1 MPSLN
6 DPIRIGDLDLPNR
19 VLMSPLTRSRATE
32 DRIPTD
38 LMLEYY
44 VQRASAGLIISEATC
59 ISPLSVGYERTPGIW
74 SEEQV
79 AGWRRITDAVHN
91 AGGRISL
98 QLWHV
103 GRISHPILLN
113 GETPVAPS
121 AIAPEGRVSLL
132 RPEQSYVT
140 PRALAHAEIAGI
152 VEDYRRGAENAQR
165 AGFDGVEL
173 HGANGYL
180 LDQFLQDS
188 TNKRTDE
195 YGGSI
200 ENRAR
205 LMLEVVDAAI
215 SVWGPQRVG
224 LHLSPRADIYS
235 MGDSDLLATFTHV
248 SREMDKRNIAFLL
261 AREHQANDSIGAAL
275 KRTFGGVYVANEQFT
290 VAQAE
295 AAIADGA
302 ADAVAFGVKFIANPD
317 LPARIKSVA
326 PLNEPDPDTFYVGGP
341 KGYVDYPSLQ
351 RSPEVMDPDTF
362 SGIEE
367 RDVND
372 AKESAHTF

>member
-32 DRIPTD
+32 DRIPTK
-38 LMLEYY
+38 LMCEYY

-74 SEEQV
+74 SDEQV

-103 GRISHPILLN
+103 GRISHPILLK

-121 AIAPEGRVSLL
+121 AIAPDGRLSLL
-132 RPEQSYVT
+132 RPYQSYVT
-140 PRALAHAEIAGI
+140 PRALVRSEIAGI

-180 LDQFLQDS
+180 LDEFLQDS

-205 LMLEVVDAAI
+205 LMLEAVDAAI

-224 LHLSPRADIYS
+224 LHLSPRADIHN

-248 SREMDKRNIAFLL
+248 SREMDKRNLAFLL
-261 AREHQANDSIGAAL
+261 VREHLAQDSIGSAL
-275 KRTFGGVYVANEQFT
+275 KQAFGGMYVANEQFT
-290 VAQAE
+290 VEDAE
-295 AAIADGA
+295 RAITDGA

-317 LPARIKSVA
+317 LPARIKTGV
-326 PLNEPDPDTFYVGGP
+326 PLNEPDPDTFYVGGA
-341 KGYVDYPSLQ
+341 KGYVDYPALQ
-351 RSPEVMDPDTF
+351 GSPVV
-362 SGIEE
+362 SII
-367 RDVND
+367 
-372 AKESAHTF
+372 

>member
-6 DPIRIGDLDLPNR
+6 DPIRIGDLNLPNR
-19 VLMSPLTRSRATE
+19 VLMAPLTRSRATK
-32 DRIPTD
+32 DQIPTD
-38 LMLEYY
+38 LMLVYF
-44 VQRASAGLIISEATC
+44 VQSGTAGLIIIEATS

-74 SEEQV
+74 SDEQV

-121 AIAPEGRVSLL
+121 AIAPDGRVSLL
-132 RPEQSYVT
+132 RPYQSYVT
-140 PRALAHAEIAGI
+140 PRALAHGEIAGI

-180 LDQFLQDS
+180 LDEFLQDS

-200 ENRAR
+200 EKSAR
-205 LMLEVVDAAI
+205 LRRE
-215 SVWGPQRVG
+215 GVG
-224 LHLSPRADIYS
+224 AGGSCL
-235 MGDSDLLATFTHV
+235 GD
-248 SREMDKRNIAFLL
+248 
-261 AREHQANDSIGAAL
+261 
-275 KRTFGGVYVANEQFT
+275 
-290 VAQAE
+290 
-295 AAIADGA
+295 
-302 ADAVAFGVKFIANPD
+302 
-317 LPARIKSVA
+317 
-326 PLNEPDPDTFYVGGP
+326 
-341 KGYVDYPSLQ
+341 
-351 RSPEVMDPDTF
+351 
-362 SGIEE
+362 
-367 RDVND
+367 
-372 AKESAHTF
+372 

>member
-6 DPIRIGDLDLPNR
+6 DPIRIGDLNLPNR
-19 VLMSPLTRSRATE
+19 VLMAPLTRSRATE
-32 DRIPTD
+32 DRIPTK
-38 LMLEYY
+38 LMCEYY

-74 SEEQV
+74 SDEQV
-79 AGWRRITDAVHN
+79 AGWGRVTDAVRK

-121 AIAPEGRVSLL
+121 AIAAAGRLSLR
-132 RPEQSYVT
+132 RPYQSYVT

-180 LDQFLQDS
+180 LDEFLQDS

-205 LMLEVVDAAI
+205 LMLEAVDAAI
-215 SVWGPQRVG
+215 SVWGSDRVG
-224 LHLSPRADIYS
+224 LHLSPRADIHS
-235 MGDSDLLATFTHV
+235 MSDSNLLATFTHV
-248 SREMDKRNIAFLL
+248 SRAMGKRNLAFLVV
-261 AREHQANDSIGAAL
+261 RERQAQDSIGAAL
-275 KRTFGGVYVANEQFT
+275 KQAFSGVYVANEQFT
-290 VAQAE
+290 VE
-295 AAIADGA
+295 AAERAIREGA

-317 LPARIKSVA
+317 LPARIKTAA
-326 PLNEPDPDTFYVGGP
+326 PLNEPDPDTFYVGGA
-341 KGYVDYPSLQ
+341 KGYVDYPVLQ
-351 RSPEVMDPDTF
+351 RSPAASIIQNHSE
-362 SGIEE
+362 
-367 RDVND
+367 
-372 AKESAHTF
+372 

>member
-19 VLMSPLTRSRATE
+19 VLMSPLTRSRATD

-74 SEEQV
+74 SDEQV

-91 AGGRISL
+91 AGGRMSL

-113 GETPVAPS
+113 GETPVA
-121 AIAPEGRVSLL
+121 AGALAPARRLRLL
-132 RPEQSYVT
+132 RPYQSYVT

-152 VEDYRRGAENAQR
+152 VEDYRRGAENAKR

-180 LDQFLQDS
+180 LDEFLQDS

-200 ENRAR
+200 ETRAR
-205 LMLEVVDAAI
+205 LMLEAVDAAI

-224 LHLSPRADIYS
+224 LHLSPRADIHS

-248 SREMDKRNIAFLL
+248 SQEMDKRNLAFLL
-261 AREHQANDSIGAAL
+261 VREHEANDSIGAAL
-275 KRTFGGVYVANEQFT
+275 KQAFGGVYVANEQFT
-290 VAQAE
+290 LAQAE
-295 AAIADGA
+295 EAIAEGA

-317 LPARIKSVA
+317 LPARIKTGA
-326 PLNEPDPDTFYVGGP
+326 LLNEPDPETFYVGNA
-341 KGYVDYPSLQ
+341 KGYVDYPALH
-351 RSPEVMDPDTF
+351 RSPAV
-362 SGIEE
+362 SII
-367 RDVND
+367 
-372 AKESAHTF
+372 

>member
-6 DPIRIGDLDLPNR
+6 DPIRIGDLNLPNR
-19 VLMSPLTRSRATE
+19 VLMAPLTRSRATK

-74 SEEQV
+74 SDEQV

-91 AGGRISL
+91 AGGRMSL

-121 AIAPEGRVSLL
+121 AIAPDGRVNLL
-132 RPEQSYVT
+132 RPYQSYVT
-140 PRALAHAEIAGI
+140 PRALPHAEIAGI

-180 LDQFLQDS
+180 LDEFLQDS

-200 ENRAR
+200 ENRPPPIVEAGH
-205 LMLEVVDAAI
+205 AAI

-224 LHLSPRADIYS
+224 LHLSPRADIHS

-248 SREMDKRNIAFLL
+248 SREMDKRNLAFLL
-261 AREHQANDSIGAAL
+261 VREHQGNDSIGAAL
-275 KRTFGGVYVANEQFT
+275 KRAFGGAYVANEQFT

-295 AAIADGA
+295 EAITEGA

-317 LPARIKSVA
+317 LPARIKTGT
-326 PLNEPDPDTFYVGGP
+326 PLNEPDPETFYAGGA
-341 KGYVDYPSLQ
+341 KGYVDYPVLQ
-351 RSPEVMDPDTF
+351 RSPEASV
-362 SGIEE
+362 I
-367 RDVND
+367 
-372 AKESAHTF
+372 

>member
-1 MPSLN
+1 
-6 DPIRIGDLDLPNR
+6 
-19 VLMSPLTRSRATE
+19 
-32 DRIPTD
+32 
-38 LMLEYY
+38 
-44 VQRASAGLIISEATC
+44 
-59 ISPLSVGYERTPGIW
+59 
-74 SEEQV
+74 
-79 AGWRRITDAVHN
+79 
-91 AGGRISL
+91 
-98 QLWHV
+98 V

-121 AIAPEGRVSLL
+121 AIAPDGRLSLL
-132 RPEQSYVT
+132 RPYQSYVT

-205 LMLEVVDAAI
+205 LTLEAVDAAI

-224 LHLSPRADIYS
+224 LHLSPRADIHS
-235 MGDSDLLATFTHV
+235 MGDSDLLATFTHL
-248 SREMDKRNIAFLL
+248 SREMDKRNLAFLL

-275 KRTFGGVYVANEQFT
+275 KQAFGGVYVANEQFT
-290 VAQAE
+290 IAKAQA
-295 AAIADGA
+295 AITEGA

-317 LPARIKSVA
+317 LPARIKTAA
-326 PLNEPDPDTFYVGGP
+326 PLNEPDPDTFYGGGA
-341 KGYVDYPSLQ
+341 KGYVDYPVLQ
-351 RSPEVMDPDTF
+351 RSPAASIIQNHSE
-362 SGIEE
+362 
-367 RDVND
+367 
-372 AKESAHTF
+372 

>member
-6 DPIRIGDLDLPNR
+6 DPIRIGDLNLPNC
-19 VLMSPLTRSRATE
+19 VLMAPLTRSRATK

-74 SEEQV
+74 SDEQL

-103 GRISHPILLN
+103 GRISHAIRLK

-132 RPEQSYVT
+132 RPDQSYVT

-180 LDQFLQDS
+180 LDQFLQSS
-188 TNKRTDE
+188 TNQRVDE

-205 LMLEVVDAAI
+205 LMLECTDAVI
-215 SVWGPQRVG
+215 RVFGPRRVG
-224 LHLSPRADIYS
+224 MHLAPRRDIHD
-235 MGDSDLLATFTHV
+235 MGDDNPAASFGHV
-248 SREMDKRNIAFLL
+248 AEELGKRSIAFIMG
-261 AREHQANDSIGAAL
+261 RERRGADSLGPIIR
-275 KRTFGGVYVANEQFT
+275 KRFGGTYVVNEDFDLST
-290 VAQAE
+290 AE
-295 AAIADGA
+295 AALANGD
-302 ADAVAFGVKFIANPD
+302 ADAVGFGRLFIANPD
-317 LPARIKSVA
+317 LPERLALKR
-326 PLNEPDPDTFYVGGP
+326 PLNEPEAETYYTAGE
-341 KGYVDYPSLQ
+341 KGYIDYPKW
-351 RSPEVMDPDTF
+351 T
-362 SGIEE
+362 
-367 RDVND
+367 
-372 AKESAHTF
+372 

>member
-1 MPSLN
+1 MPSLH

-19 VLMSPLTRSRATE
+19 GLMAPLTRSRATE

-74 SEEQV
+74 SDEQV

-121 AIAPEGRVSLL
+121 AIAPDGRVNLL
-132 RPEQSYVT
+132 RPYQPYLT
-140 PRALAHAEIAGI
+140 PRALVHAEIAGI
-152 VEDYRRGAENAQR
+152 VEHYRRGAENAQR

-180 LDQFLQDS
+180 LDEFLQYS

-200 ENRAR
+200 EN
-205 LMLEVVDAAI
+205 
-215 SVWGPQRVG
+215 
-224 LHLSPRADIYS
+224 
-235 MGDSDLLATFTHV
+235 
-248 SREMDKRNIAFLL
+248 
-261 AREHQANDSIGAAL
+261 
-275 KRTFGGVYVANEQFT
+275 
-290 VAQAE
+290 
-295 AAIADGA
+295 
-302 ADAVAFGVKFIANPD
+302 
-317 LPARIKSVA
+317 PARMQLQAGTAGHHVWRA
-326 PLNEPDPDTFYVGGP
+326 QPRGP
-341 KGYVDYPSLQ
+341 RPS
-351 RSPEVMDPDTF
+351 
-362 SGIEE
+362 
-367 RDVND
+367 
-372 AKESAHTF
+372 

>member
-6 DPIRIGDLDLPNR
+6 DPIRIGDLDLPNG

-32 DRIPTD
+32 DRVPTD

-44 VQRASAGLIISEATC
+44 VQRASAGLIISDATC

-74 SEEQV
+74 SDEQI
-79 AGWRRITDAVHN
+79 AGWRRITDAVHS
-91 AGGRISL
+91 AGGRIFL

-121 AIAPEGRVSLL
+121 AIAPEGRVKLL
-132 RPEQSYVT
+132 RPHQRYVT
-140 PRALAHAEIAGI
+140 PRALAHLEIAGI

-165 AGFDGVEL
+165 AGFDGVEM

-180 LDQFLQDS
+180 LDEFLQDS

-205 LMLEVVDAAI
+205 LMLEAVDASI

-224 LHLSPRADIYS
+224 LHLSPRADIHS

-248 SREMDKRNIAFLL
+248 SREMDKRNLAFLVV
-261 AREHQANDSIGAAL
+261 REHQANDSIGAAL
-275 KRTFGGVYVANEQFT
+275 KQAFGGVYVANEQFT

-295 AAIADGA
+295 EAITEGA

-317 LPARIKSVA
+317 LPARIKTAA
-326 PLNEPDPDTFYVGGP
+326 PLNEPDADTFYGGGANFGVP
-341 KGYVDYPSLQ
+341 YVLKHYIDVTARFDVLVQSSDGIF
-351 RSPEVMDPDTF
+351 RIGNWSP
-362 SGIEE
+362 
-367 RDVND
+367 RDC
-372 AKESAHTF
+372 

>member
-32 DRIPTD
+32 DRVPTD

-44 VQRASAGLIISEATC
+44 VQRASAGLIITEATN
-59 ISPLSVGYERTPGIW
+59 ISPLPVGYERTPGIW
-74 SEEQV
+74 SDEQV

-113 GETPVAPS
+113 GEPAVA
-121 AIAPEGRVSLL
+121 ARDIAPEGRVSLL
-132 RPEQSYVT
+132 RAEQSYVP
-140 PRALAHAEIAGI
+140 PRALAHGEIAGI
-152 VEDYRRGAENAQR
+152 VEDYRSGAENAQR

-188 TNKRTDE
+188 TNTRTDE

-205 LMLEVVDAAI
+205 LMLEAVDAAI

-224 LHLSPRADIYS
+224 LHLSPRADVHS

-248 SREMDKRNIAFLL
+248 SREMDKRNLAFLL
-261 AREHQANDSIGAAL
+261 VREHQANDSIGAAL
-275 KRTFGGVYVANEQFT
+275 KQAFRGAYLANEQFT
-290 VAQAE
+290 VAEAE
-295 AAIADGA
+295 AAVTEGKAT
-302 ADAVAFGVKFIANPD
+302 AVAFGVKFIANPA
-317 LPARIKSVA
+317 LPARIKTAA
-326 PLNEPDPDTFYVGGP
+326 PLNEPDPDTFYGGGA
-341 KGYVDYPSLQ
+341 KGYVDYPALQ
-351 RSPEVMDPDTF
+351 RSPEV
-362 SGIEE
+362 S
-367 RDVND
+367 VV
-372 AKESAHTF
+372 

>member
-1 MPSLN
+1 MPSLS

-74 SEEQV
+74 SDEQL
-79 AGWRRITDAVHN
+79 AGWRRITHAVHS
-91 AGGRISL
+91 AGGRIFL

-121 AIAPEGRVSLL
+121 AIAPEGRVNLL
-132 RPEQSYVT
+132 RPYQYYVT

-152 VEDYRRGAENAQR
+152 VEDYRRGAENAQG

-180 LDQFLQDS
+180 LDEFLQDS

-205 LMLEVVDAAI
+205 LTLEAVDAAI
-215 SVWGPQRVG
+215 SVWGPRRVG
-224 LHLSPRADIYS
+224 LHLSPRADVHS
-235 MGDSDLLATFTHV
+235 MGDSNLVATFTHV
-248 SREMDKRNIAFLL
+248 SREMDKRNLAFLL
-261 AREHQANDSIGAAL
+261 AREHQANDSIGTAL
-275 KRTFGGVYVANEQFT
+275 KQAFGGVYVANEQFT
-290 VAQAE
+290 IAQAE
-295 AAIADGA
+295 EVITDGA

-317 LPARIKSVA
+317 LPARIKTAA
-326 PLNEPDPDTFYVGGP
+326 PLNEPDPDTFYVGGA
-341 KGYVDYPSLQ
+341 KGYVDYPALP
-351 RSPEVMDPDTF
+351 RSPAV
-362 SGIEE
+362 SII
-367 RDVND
+367 
-372 AKESAHTF
+372 

>member
-6 DPIRIGDLDLPNR
+6 DPIRIGDLDLPNG

-38 LMLEYY
+38 LLLEYY
-44 VQRASAGLIISEATC
+44 VQRASAGLIISDATC

-74 SEEQV
+74 SDEQV
-79 AGWRRITDAVHN
+79 SGWRRITDAVHN
-91 AGGRISL
+91 AGGRIFL

-121 AIAPEGRVSLL
+121 AIAPDGRVSLL
-132 RPEQSYVT
+132 RPDQSYVT

-188 TNKRTDE
+188 TNKRTDD

-200 ENRAR
+200 ENRTR
-205 LMLEVVDAAI
+205 LMLEAVDAVI
-215 SVWGPQRVG
+215 SVWGAQRVG
-224 LHLSPRADIYS
+224 RHLSLRADVHS
-235 MGDSDLLATFTHV
+235 MGDGDLVATFSHV
-248 SREMDKRNIAFLL
+248 SREMDKRNLAFLPV
-261 AREHQANDSIGAAL
+261 REHQAIDSIGAAL
-275 KRTFGGVYVANEQFT
+275 KQAFGGVYVANEQFT

-295 AAIADGA
+295 AAIAEGA

-317 LPARIKSVA
+317 LPARIKTAA
-326 PLNEPDPDTFYVGGP
+326 PLIEPDPHTFYGGGAN
-341 KGYVDYPSLQ
+341 GYVDYPTLQ
-351 RSPEVMDPDTF
+351 RSPAVSVTQ
-362 SGIEE
+362 
-367 RDVND
+367 NY
-372 AKESAHTF
+372 SA

>member
-19 VLMSPLTRSRATE
+19 VLTAPLTRSRATE
-32 DRIPTD
+32 DRVPTD

-44 VQRASAGLIISEATC
+44 AQRASAGLIITEATC

-74 SEEQV
+74 SDEQV

-91 AGGRISL
+91 AGGRIFL

-103 GRISHPILLN
+103 GRISHPILLK

-121 AIAPEGRVSLL
+121 ALAPEGHVSLL
-132 RPEQSYVT
+132 RPKQPYVT
-140 PRALAHAEIAGI
+140 PRALAHVEIAGI
-152 VEDYRRGAENAQR
+152 VEDYRRGAENAER

-205 LMLEVVDAAI
+205 LMLEAVDAAI

-224 LHLSPRADIYS
+224 LHLSPRADVYS

-248 SREMDKRNIAFLL
+248 SREMDKRDLAFLL
-261 AREHQANDSIGAAL
+261 VREHQANDSIGATL
-275 KRTFGGVYVANEQFT
+275 KQAFGGVYVANERFT

-295 AAIADGA
+295 AAITEGVP
-302 ADAVAFGVKFIANPD
+302 DAVAFGVKFIANPD
-317 LPARIKSVA
+317 LPARIKTAA
-326 PLNEPDPDTFYVGGP
+326 PLNEPDADTFYGGGA
-341 KGYVDYPSLQ
+341 KGYVDYPALQ
-351 RSPEVMDPDTF
+351 RSPALSV
-362 SGIEE
+362 I
-367 RDVND
+367 
-372 AKESAHTF
+372 

>member
-1 MPSLN
+1 MPTLN

-19 VLMSPLTRSRATE
+19 VLMSPLTRARATE
-32 DRIPTD
+32 DRVPTD

-74 SEEQV
+74 SDEQV

-91 AGGRISL
+91 AGSRIFL

-132 RPEQSYVT
+132 RPYQSYVT

-180 LDQFLQDS
+180 LDEFLQDS
-188 TNKRTDE
+188 TNKRADE

-205 LMLEVVDAAI
+205 LMLEAVDAAI
-215 SVWGPQRVG
+215 SVWGSDRVG
-224 LHLSPRADIYS
+224 LHLSPRADIHG

-248 SREMDKRNIAFLL
+248 SREMGKRNLSFLL
-261 AREHQANDSIGAAL
+261 VRERQAQDSIGAAL
-275 KRTFGGVYVANEQFT
+275 KQAFGGVYVANEQFT
-290 VAQAE
+290 VE
-295 AAIADGA
+295 AAERAITEGA
-302 ADAVAFGVKFIANPD
+302 ADAVAFGVKFVANPD
-317 LPARIKSVA
+317 LPWRIKNGA
-326 PLNEPDPDTFYVGGP
+326 PLNEPDPETFYGGGA
-341 KGYVDYPSLQ
+341 KGYVDYPALAKLQ
-351 RSPEVMDPDTF
+351 RE
-362 SGIEE
+362 
-367 RDVND
+367 
-372 AKESAHTF
+372 AAAL

>member
-32 DRIPTD
+32 DRVPTD

-44 VQRASAGLIISEATC
+44 VQRASAGLIISEATN

-74 SEEQV
+74 SDEQV
-79 AGWRRITDAVHN
+79 VGWRRITDAVHN
-91 AGGRISL
+91 ADGRIFL

-103 GRISHPILLN
+103 GRISHPILLS

-121 AIAPEGRVSLL
+121 AIAPDGRVSLL
-132 RPEQSYVT
+132 RPDQSYVR
-140 PRALAHAEIAGI
+140 PRALVHTEIAGI

-195 YGGSI
+195 YGGLI

-205 LMLEVVDAAI
+205 LTLEAVDAAI

-224 LHLSPRADIYS
+224 LHLSPRADVHS

-248 SREMDKRNIAFLL
+248 SREMDKRNLAFLL
-261 AREHQANDSIGAAL
+261 VREHQANDSIGVAL
-275 KRTFGGVYVANEQFT
+275 KRAFRGVYVANEQFT

-295 AAIADGA
+295 AAVTEGK

-317 LPARIKSVA
+317 LPARIKIAA
-326 PLNEPDPDTFYVGGP
+326 PLNEPDPDTFYGGGA
-341 KGYVDYPSLQ
+341 KGYVDYPALQ
-351 RSPEVMDPDTF
+351 RSPAV
-362 SGIEE
+362 SVI
-367 RDVND
+367 
-372 AKESAHTF
+372 

>member
-1 MPSLN
+1 MPSLS

-74 SEEQV
+74 SDEQV
-79 AGWRRITDAVHN
+79 AGWCRITDAVHN

-113 GETPVAPS
+113 GETP
-121 AIAPEGRVSLL
+121 G
-132 RPEQSYVT
+132 
-140 PRALAHAEIAGI
+140 
-152 VEDYRRGAENAQR
+152 AQR

-180 LDQFLQDS
+180 LDEFLQDS

-205 LMLEVVDAAI
+205 LMLEAVDAVV

-224 LHLSPRADIYS
+224 LHLSPRADIHS

-248 SREMDKRNIAFLL
+248 SREMDKRNLAFLL
-261 AREHQANDSIGAAL
+261 VREHQANDSIGAAL
-275 KRTFGGVYVANEQFT
+275 KQAFGGVYVANEQLT

-295 AAIADGA
+295 EAITAGA

-317 LPARIKSVA
+317 LPARIKTAA
-326 PLNEPDPDTFYVGGP
+326 PLNEPDPDTFYVGGA
-341 KGYVDYPSLQ
+341 KGYVDYPVLQ
-351 RSPEVMDPDTF
+351 RSPAV
-362 SGIEE
+362 SIIENHSE
-367 RDVND
+367 
-372 AKESAHTF
+372 

>member
-1 MPSLN
+1 MCSLN
-6 DPIRIGDLDLPNR
+6 DPIRVGDLDLPNR
-19 VLMSPLTRSRATE
+19 VLMSPLTRARATE

-59 ISPLSVGYERTPGIW
+59 ISPRSVGYERTPGIW
-74 SEEQV
+74 SNEQV

-121 AIAPEGRVSLL
+121 AIALEGRVKLL
-132 RPEQSYVT
+132 RPYQCYVT
-140 PRALAHAEIAGI
+140 PRTLAHDEIADI
-152 VEDYRRGAENAQR
+152 VEDYRRGAENAQS

-195 YGGSI
+195 YGGSL

-205 LMLEVVDAAI
+205 LMLEAVDAAI
-215 SVWGPQRVG
+215 SVWGPDRVG
-224 LHLSPRADIYS
+224 LHLSPRADIHS
-235 MGDSDLLATFTHV
+235 MGDSDLLGTFTHV
-248 SREMDKRNIAFLL
+248 SREMDKRNLAFLL
-261 AREHQANDSIGAAL
+261 VREHHGNDSIGAAL
-275 KRTFGGVYVANEQFT
+275 KQAFGGVYVANEQFT

-295 AAIADGA
+295 AAITAGA

-317 LPARIKSVA
+317 LPARIKTAA
-326 PLNEPDPDTFYVGGP
+326 PLNEPDPDTFYGGGA
-341 KGYVDYPSLQ
+341 KGYVDYPVLQ
-351 RSPEVMDPDTF
+351 RSPAV
-362 SGIEE
+362 SII
-367 RDVND
+367 
-372 AKESAHTF
+372 

>member
-1 MPSLN
+1 MPNLN
-6 DPIRIGDLDLPNR
+6 DPIRIGDMDLPNR
-19 VLMSPLTRSRATE
+19 VLMAPLTRSRATE
-32 DRIPTD
+32 DRVPTD

-59 ISPLSVGYERTPGIW
+59 ISPRAVGYERTPGIW
-74 SEEQV
+74 SNEQV

-91 AGGRISL
+91 AGGRIFL

-121 AIAPEGRVSLL
+121 AIAPEGRVNLL
-132 RPEQSYVT
+132 RPYQCYVT

-152 VEDYRRGAENAQR
+152 VEDYRRGAENAQG

-180 LDQFLQDS
+180 LDEFLQDS
-188 TNKRTDE
+188 ANKRTDE

-215 SVWGPQRVG
+215 SVWGPDRVG
-224 LHLSPRADIYS
+224 LHLSPRADIHS
-235 MGDSDLLATFTHV
+235 MGDSDLPATFTHV
-248 SREMDKRNIAFLL
+248 SRAVDNRKLAFLL
-261 AREHQANDSIGAAL
+261 VREHQAQGSIGAAL
-275 KRTFGGVYVANEQFT
+275 KQAFGGVYVANEQFT
-290 VAQAE
+290 VE
-295 AAIADGA
+295 AAERAITEGA

-317 LPARIKSVA
+317 LPARIKTGA
-326 PLNEPDPDTFYVGGP
+326 PLNEADPETFYGGGA
-341 KGYVDYPSLQ
+341 KGYVDYPAL
-351 RSPEVMDPDTF
+351 DKA
-362 SGIEE
+362 G
-367 RDVND
+367 
-372 AKESAHTF
+372 A

>member
-44 VQRASAGLIISEATC
+44 VQRASAGLIVSEATC

-74 SEEQV
+74 SNQQV
-79 AGWRRITDAVHN
+79 AGWRRITDAVHD
-91 AGGRISL
+91 AGGHISL

-121 AIAPEGRVSLL
+121 AIAPDGRLSLL
-132 RPEQSYVT
+132 RPYQSYVT

-205 LMLEVVDAAI
+205 LMLEAVDAVA

-224 LHLSPRADIYS
+224 LHLSPRADIHS

-248 SREMDKRNIAFLL
+248 SQEMDKRNLAFLL
-261 AREHQANDSIGAAL
+261 VREHEANDSIGAAL
-275 KRTFGGVYVANEQFT
+275 KQAFGGVYVANEQFT

-295 AAIADGA
+295 EAITEGA
-302 ADAVAFGVKFIANPD
+302 ADAIAFGVKFIANPD
-317 LPARIKSVA
+317 LPARIKTGA
-326 PLNEPDPDTFYVGGP
+326 PLNEPDPETFYVGGA
-341 KGYVDYPSLQ
+341 KGYVDYPVLQ
-351 RSPEVMDPDTF
+351 RSPAV
-362 SGIEE
+362 SIIENHSE
-367 RDVND
+367 
-372 AKESAHTF
+372 

>member
-1 MPSLN
+1 MPTLN

-19 VLMSPLTRSRATE
+19 VLMAPLTRARATE
-32 DRIPTD
+32 DRVPTD

-121 AIAPEGRVSLL
+121 AIAPEGLVSLL

-140 PRALAHAEIAGI
+140 PRALGHGENDGI
-152 VEDYRRGAENAQR
+152 VETYPSGAETAQR

-188 TNKRTDE
+188 TNTRTDE
-195 YGGSI
+195 YGGSVQ
-200 ENRAR
+200 NTAP
-205 LMLEVVDAAI
+205 LT
-215 SVWGPQRVG
+215 
-224 LHLSPRADIYS
+224 
-235 MGDSDLLATFTHV
+235 LLAGQ
-248 SREMDKRNIAFLL
+248 SNSSGLRAP
-261 AREHQANDSIGAAL
+261 
-275 KRTFGGVYVANEQFT
+275 
-290 VAQAE
+290 
-295 AAIADGA
+295 
-302 ADAVAFGVKFIANPD
+302 PD
-317 LPARIKSVA
+317 
-326 PLNEPDPDTFYVGGP
+326 
-341 KGYVDYPSLQ
+341 
-351 RSPEVMDPDTF
+351 
-362 SGIEE
+362 
-367 RDVND
+367 
-372 AKESAHTF
+372 